1 MNLPDEVGLAT
12 SLKEAFELVEKKDEI
27 DEVFVIGG
35 QSVFEEALRFPQCS
49 KIYLTEVK
57 GEHECDVIFPSNIY
71 DMGFKCVSKSNEM
84 EENGYTFSFLDL
96 VRESSISSPPGPTPN
111 NTSAI
116 APVHEEMQYLNLIRK
131 IIDEGVKKGDRTG
144 TGTLSIFGAQMR
156 FSLRNEVFPVLTT
169 KRVFWRGV
177 AEELLWFVSGDTNAK
192 NLQDKNIK
200 IWDGNGSKDYLE
212 R

>member
-1 MNLPDEVGLAT
+1 
-12 SLKEAFELVEKKDEI
+12 
-27 DEVFVIGG
+27 
-35 QSVFEEALRFPQCS
+35 
-49 KIYLTEVK
+49 
-57 GEHECDVIFPSNIY
+57 
-71 DMGFKCVSKSNEM
+71 
-84 EENGYTFSFLDL
+84 
-96 VRESSISSPPGPTPN
+96 
-111 NTSAI
+111 
-116 APVHEEMQYLNLIRK
+116 MQYLNLIRK